1 MRYTCEF
8 IDISWNTAGTAGANQ
23 MKPKPDHYSARRK
36 VGGDGETSGKTFPP
50 PLFLFFPPISPLLTL
65 DERRP
70 FAAHRLTRRWWRRWW
85 SRRTSCR
92 RTACLKGR
100 AVLLAASTHTIPP
113 RACAIRFACHRG
125 ERGVNFNTITLG
137 HRASRG

>member
-1 MRYTCEF
+1 
-8 IDISWNTAGTAGANQ
+8 

-85 SRRTSCR
+85 GMGGGGGGSRRS
-92 RTACLKGR
+92 
-100 AVLLAASTHTIPP
+100 
-113 RACAIRFACHRG
+113 
-125 ERGVNFNTITLG
+125 EITVWL
-137 HRASRG
+137 